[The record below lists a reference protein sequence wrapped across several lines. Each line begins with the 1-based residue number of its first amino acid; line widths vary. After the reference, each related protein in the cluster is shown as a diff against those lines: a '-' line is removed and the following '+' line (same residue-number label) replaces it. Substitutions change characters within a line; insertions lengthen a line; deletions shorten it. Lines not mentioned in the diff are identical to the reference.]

1 MTAVVL
7 SIIHHIGSP
16 EQLHYF
22 SMANRPNCWR
32 RMGGKRRGNIR
43 LLDVAWFPW
52 LKLPSGKISYW
63 TIPGRLIG
71 PGLGARILTP
81 SIFLHERI
89 DLANAT
95 FCPVPAEFLPLPRS
109 SIDATQKSRQL
120 ERVSISTDIE
130 RGAAPRVFILCPKNP
145 LLLDPG
151 ASSEC
156 LDGKKKKASNIE
168 VYPGPGLGAS
178 KAPTDDWT
186 TWRCQQK
193 GPGRFSPPRPN
204 SSSAE

>member
-1 MTAVVL
+1 MRCSTAPQALDERCSDGDESLETHMTAVVL

-16 EQLHYF
+16 ELLHYF

-156 LDGKKKKASNIE
+156 LDGKKKKGVE
-168 VYPGPGLGAS
+168 Y
-178 KAPTDDWT
+178 
-186 TWRCQQK
+186 
-193 GPGRFSPPRPN
+193 
-204 SSSAE
+204 